1 VYANKK
7 SYDVDV
13 PTVRHRMPSN
23 KCSWTTSQM
32 QRLRELNAAESVLR
46 KQFSGLEERN
56 TEFLK
61 RERDLVRQSHKNLQV
76 MRTKSRRPRLCELE
90 DSLVK
95 TLVKHDFVQV
105 LTPILISKES
115 IVKMSIRP
123 GHELFNQV
131 FWLDRKKCLRP
142 MLAPN
147 LYFLLRELVSIWE
160 KPVRIFE
167 VGPCFRKDTKGRH
180 HINEFTMLNLVELGV
195 PQAQRK
201 ERLEELATLIMETCG
216 IAEFRFTS
224 HRSEVYG
231 ETIDILSDFE
241 VASGAVGPHP
251 LDSNWGITDPWVG
264 IGFGL
269 ERLLMVRENFQNIQ
283 RAGRALVYLDGE
295 RLNI

>member
-1 VYANKK
+1 
-7 SYDVDV
+7 
-13 PTVRHRMPSN
+13 
-23 KCSWTTSQM
+23 M
-32 QRLRELNAAESVLR
+32 QRLRELNAAESVLS
-46 KQFSGLEERN
+46 KQFSGSEERN
-56 TEFLK
+56 RNFFTF
-61 RERDLVRQSHKNLQV
+61 ERDLVRQGHQNLQAL
-76 MRTKSRRPRLCELE
+76 RTKSRRPRLCELE
-90 DSLVK
+90 DALVK

-115 IVKMSIRP
+115 IAKMSIKP
-123 GHELFNQV
+123 GHKLFKQV
-131 FWLDRKKCLRP
+131 FWVDEKKCLRP

-147 LYFLLRELVSIWE
+147 LYFLLRELDKIWE

-180 HINEFTMLNLVELGV
+180 HINEFTMLNLVELGL
-195 PQAQRK
+195 PLTQRK
-201 ERLEELATLIMETCG
+201 ERLEELATIIMETCG
-216 IAEFRFTS
+216 ITKFSFIS

-231 ETIDILSDFE
+231 ETIDVLSDFE
-241 VASGAVGPHP
+241 VASGAMGPHP

-269 ERLLMVRENFQNIQ
+269 ERLLMTRENFQNIQ

>member
-1 VYANKK
+1 
-7 SYDVDV
+7 
-13 PTVRHRMPSN
+13 
-23 KCSWTTSQM
+23 M
-32 QRLRELNAAESVLR
+32 QRLRELNAAESVLSR
-46 KQFSGLEERN
+46 QFSGSEERN
-56 TEFLK
+56 RNFFTFEQN
-61 RERDLVRQSHKNLQV
+61 LVRQSQRNLQD
-76 MRTKSRRPRLCELE
+76 MRTKRRRPRLCELE
-90 DSLVK
+90 DSLIQALMK
-95 TLVKHDFVQV
+95 QDFVQV
-105 LTPILISKES
+105 ITPILISKDS
-115 IVKMSIRP
+115 LAKMSIESD
-123 GHELFNQV
+123 HDLFKQV
-131 FWLDRKKCLRP
+131 FWVDEKKCLRP

-147 LYFLLRELVSIWE
+147 LYFLLRELVNIWE

-180 HINEFTMLNLVELGV
+180 HINEFTMLNLVELGL
-195 PQAQRK
+195 PLTQRK
-201 ERLEELATLIMETCG
+201 ERLEELATIIMETCG
-216 IAEFRFTS
+216 ITEFSFIS

-231 ETIDILSDFE
+231 ETIDVLSDFE